1 MTLMTAAEVSA
12 LKDALNGIG
21 DRMLKATGEMHRAS
35 KKYFWGQTVFSV
47 AIVLLTGVI
56 ALAALRQANMI

>member
-21 DRMLKATGEMHRAS
+21 DRMLKATGEMQRAS
-35 KKYFWGQTVFSV
+35 NRYFWTHMVLTA
-47 AIVLLTGVI
+47 AIVLLTAVI
-56 ALAALRQANMI
+56 ALASLRQANII